1 MMSYLWILLFS
12 GALLSGRA
20 NTQDDVA
27 PTEDAPVHSTLLPEI
42 VENLD
47 LHAEAGIEKIVPVSE
62 PEPTDAG
69 AHEHVTPPEG
79 KVQPDAPSETE
90 PEPDQSQP
98 EATADK
104 EPEATIEGEAE
115 TAPKGEE
122 ESIAEPEPEAEAAPE
137 PEAAA
142 GPAAEPEAAAEPE
155 PDAAAGPAPE
165 PTAAAE
171 PAAAAEPEAED
182 AADPEPEAP
191 AEPEPDATAER
202 EAESEVAESE
212 AASSTQGPAAGPE
225 HPESAQDI
233 PDVDEEPS
241 TSTADVSHAHE
252 EHGSEDEGTAGA
264 DAAVPHDQ
272 SAHEGVEVDVGTEIK
287 AQVPSD
293 GGFNLEDALSRGN
306 AQDTPAHSGRSK
318 NAGSV
323 AHAAE
328 ATGGEIDTEESGSGS
343 LAAILCAVGVA
354 FVGAGTAY
362 YTYQKKKLCFKNLH
376 EEDPEAARKA
386 DAGEAQSD
394 PQVLSNLLNSS

>member
-122 ESIAEPEPEAEAAPE
+122 ESIAEPEPEAEAEPE
-137 PEAAA
+137 PE
-142 GPAAEPEAAAEPE
+142 
-155 PDAAAGPAPE
+155 D
-165 PTAAAE
+165 
-171 PAAAAEPEAED
+171 AAEPEAED

>member
-122 ESIAEPEPEAEAAPE
+122 ESIAEP
-137 PEAAA
+137 
-142 GPAAEPEAAAEPE
+142 EPEAAAEPE